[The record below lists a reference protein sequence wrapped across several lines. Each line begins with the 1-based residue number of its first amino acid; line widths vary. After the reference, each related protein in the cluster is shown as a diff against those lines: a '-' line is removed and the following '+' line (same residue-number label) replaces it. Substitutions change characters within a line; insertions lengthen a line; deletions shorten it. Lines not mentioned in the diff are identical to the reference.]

1 MKKVTIEIKR
11 PNGRIEIL
19 DVSDKFENGLTD
31 GMFETIKKATKEAGR
46 GDCLSYNVEVTLSE
60 EDQALVDAD
69 NKWGRFLAKHTC
81 SAR

>member
-1 MKKVTIEIKR
+1 MKKTTIEIKR
-11 PNGRIEIL
+11 PTGEIETL
-19 DVSDKFENGLTD
+19 NVSEKFTNGLTD

-60 EDQALVDAD
+60 EEKAANEAD
-69 NKWGRFLAKHTC
+69 NKWGRFLDKHKC